1 VTGPIVEDR
10 PATATDYTLSELMA
24 CVLAREIK
32 DGDIGGIPGVRSE
45 VPLAAV
51 CLAARHHAPSMTL
64 YTIHGEADMA
74 RLSITGTT
82 SDWEGG
88 LDIAHA
94 YELNNIFELLHV
106 GAFNWIFYGALQID
120 RFGNINLAGVGDHA
134 APRLR
139 GPGTAGGNSEN
150 FAKRFF
156 VWINEHSPRVFVP
169 AVDFITSAGYGP
181 HDREALGITG
191 AGASP
196 IVTPLA
202 VLDIDRQRR
211 AMRLLSVHP
220 GVTVAEVEA
229 QTGFELLMADGGVTQ
244 TQPPTESELDILR
257 TQVDPRGVLRRESPY
272 G

>member
-1 VTGPIVEDR
+1 MAKPDFT
-10 PATATDYTLSELMA
+10 TAELMA
-24 CVLAREIK
+24 CVLAREIR
-32 DGDIGGIPGVRSE
+32 DGDVGGIPGVRSE

-51 CLAARHHAPSMTL
+51 CLAARHHAPDLTL
-64 YTIHGEADMA
+64 YTIHGEADMDT
-74 RLSITGTT
+74 LSITGTT

-88 LDIAHA
+88 LRSTHS
-94 YELNNIFELLHV
+94 YELNDIFELLHV
-106 GAFNWIFYGALQID
+106 GAFHWIFYGALQID
-120 RFGNINLAGVGDHA
+120 IYGNINLAGVGDHA

-169 AVDFITSAGYGP
+169 KVDFITSAGYGP
-181 HDREALGITG
+181 HDRADLGITG

-202 VLDIDRQRR
+202 VLDIDQERR
-211 AMRLLSVHP
+211 AMRLVSTHP
-220 GVTVAEVEA
+220 GITVQQVVEA
-229 QTGFELLMADGGVTQ
+229 TGFDLVMPDGGVPETEV
-244 TQPPTESELDILR
+244 PTDDELRILR
-257 TQVDPRGVLRRESPY
+257 DEVDPLGVLRRESPH